1 MMEENVDE
9 TTRDLNRAR
18 QSLIEEL
25 QAIMY
30 YDERISASKNK
41 ELKSVL
47 MHNRDD
53 EKEHASLLIEWLRR
67 NDPEFE
73 KELKEILFSN
83 KAFKELWD

>member
-18 QSLIEEL
+18 QSLVEEL